1 MSVCLTVSE
10 LRFGGCYNPCF
21 NAKVEKGK
29 ADRQADNPRT
39 RHDLLILLN
48 HSKCRNILLLR
59 SLTNSIKAKENGFSI
74 QRSTARE

>member
-39 RHDLLILLN
+39 RLELKDYLLIFIKSFKMQKHLTLKKLN
-48 HSKCRNILLLR
+48 
-59 SLTNSIKAKENGFSI
+59 
-74 QRSTARE
+74 